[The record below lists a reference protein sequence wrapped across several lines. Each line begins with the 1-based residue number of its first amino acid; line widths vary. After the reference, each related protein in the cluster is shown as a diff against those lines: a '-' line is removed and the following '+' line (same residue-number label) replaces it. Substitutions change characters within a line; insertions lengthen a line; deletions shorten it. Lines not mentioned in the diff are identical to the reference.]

1 MTSLL
6 PISAE
11 QQQII
16 DAIANNCN
24 VIVEAVA
31 GSGKTTSVLH
41 LTKAFPD
48 FKILLLTYNSSL
60 KLETRERVK
69 NLGFKNI
76 EVHSYHSF
84 CVKYYDERAY
94 TDKKMKEILQDNKS
108 PNKKFFYNIIIC
120 DEAQDITDCL
130 FELVIKIIKDMHI
143 SSSISTTSNIK
154 KPLICVLGD
163 RKQSIYSFRNA
174 DSRYITLANEVFK
187 VNNNEWKTVKLST
200 SYRLSTPIAKFVNSM
215 FPNNE
220 ISIKTPLKEGEPDPK
235 PKYYICDTFNPSYIQ
250 NEIINLMDK
259 GYKPEDFFILAASI
273 KSDKS
278 PCKKLENYLK
288 MLKNREIPIYV
299 PCNDD
304 EKLDKDVLK
313 GKLVICSFHQSKGLE
328 RPIVII
334 YGFDESY
341 FYFYKQKQKQKQ
353 NQNQNQNNVAM
364 NLLDCP
370 NEIYVAT
377 TRAKKHLIL
386 IQHYKH
392 KMFKFLHSGLDRN
405 YRTSLQKICDIMEVN
420 IYKPKEFQERE
431 TRLYTVNDFIRNMDS
446 LLLNDLINL
455 VFIKTVK
462 KASTKIPIISKITTR
477 NGLQEQVSD
486 INGTAIPAYYE
497 NITTG
502 KMSILENLRN
512 IDQNNK
518 KSNSTSSSELY
529 TKLFSNQQYDILNI
543 ENKKITKEQ
552 LLYCANI
559 WNAFVSQYLFKTK
572 QITQYDWLSDE
583 YLEYGVQNIKSLNI
597 SKLANY
603 EKSVE
608 KTFTKEP
615 IQITIKG
622 CLDCIDNNNIYE
634 FKCVDSITETNILQ
648 LIVYAFIYEKL
659 LIDKKHSQTPFS
671 NNKKNDID
679 INLDNIHKVSNC
691 ASNNLFTEF
700 ENIEEEYEN
709 CYEYD
714 NDYIVKKLNND
725 IDKKNKAI
733 NTKIKK
739 DTTKQ
744 KYIEEI
750 RKIEMEIKNR
760 KKELYTQDKIKYT
773 KGTQLRMNYFLFNIL
788 TNELLE
794 LKTNLETLQLI
805 IDKIIASKM
814 DEKIPLGDIEFIKKT
829 IDIQNKYF

>member
-6 PISAE
+6 TISAE

-16 DAIANNCN
+16 DAIASNCN

-41 LTKAFPD
+41 LTRAFPD

-69 NLGFKNI
+69 NLGFNNI

-94 TDKKMKEILQDNKS
+94 TDKKIKEILQDNKS

-174 DSRYITLANEVFK
+174 DPRYITLANEVFK
-187 VNNNEWKTVKLST
+187 VNNNEWNTVKLST

-273 KSDKS
+273 KSHNS
-278 PCKKLENYLK
+278 PCKILENYLK
-288 MLKNREIPIYV
+288 ILKIKNREIPIYV

-341 FYFYKQKQKQKQ
+341 FYFYKQKQKQ
-353 NQNQNQNNVAM
+353 NQNNVAM

-386 IQHYKH
+386 IQHHQH

-405 YRTSLQKICDIMEVN
+405 YRTSLEKICDIMEVN

-431 TRLYTVNDFIRNMDS
+431 TRLYKVNDFIRNMDS

-502 KMSILENLRN
+502 KMSILENLRK

-518 KSNSTSSSELY
+518 KSNSTSSSELS
-529 TKLFSNQQYDILNI
+529 KLCSNQQYDILNI

-559 WNAFVSQYLFKTK
+559 WNAYVSQYLFKTI

-597 SKLANY
+597 SNLANY

-608 KTFTKEP
+608 KTFTKGP

-648 LIVYAFIYEKL
+648 LIVYAFIYETKL
-659 LIDKKHSQTPFS
+659 LIDKKHNQTPFSNDSNDSSNDSS

-679 INLDNIHKVSNC
+679 IES
-691 ASNNLFTEF
+691 F
-700 ENIEEEYEN
+700 EEEYEN

-714 NDYIVKKLNND
+714 NDNIVKKLNHD
-725 IDKKNKAI
+725 IEKKKKAI

-750 RKIEMEIKNR
+750 KQIEMEIKNR
-760 KKELYTQDKIKYT
+760 KKELFTQDMFKYT
-773 KGTQLRMNYFLFNIL
+773 TGTQLRMNYFLYNIL

-805 IDKIIASKM
+805 INKILASKM
-814 DEKIPLGDIEFIKKT
+814 DEKIPLKDMEFIKKT
-829 IDIQNKYF
+829 LDIRNKYF